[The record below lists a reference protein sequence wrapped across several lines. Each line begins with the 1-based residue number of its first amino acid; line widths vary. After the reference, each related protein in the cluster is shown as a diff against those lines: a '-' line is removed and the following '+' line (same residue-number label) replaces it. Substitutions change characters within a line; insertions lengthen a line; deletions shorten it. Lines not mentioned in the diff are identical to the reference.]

1 MECIINDG
9 AYSVLS
15 IFPIARTISDYNKY
29 LEAIEKALAGVLK
42 RTPCI
47 ERVCECATGCSGKKN
62 EQFRCSCFDV
72 VDSFLGG
79 ENSAEE
85 PRVYLGTTY
94 TLWCGKTLRLDI
106 FLKLIPKKNV
116 GIVNFNFIIDGL
128 SVQETIALRHM
139 AEADISEEEKKFFEK
154 SGNAVEETWEKLSCF
169 SSPGKKANAS
179 LEGLALSRLF
189 YCLFYEF
196 RAQMP
201 KQTRF
206 SRKSD
211 DVLVN
216 EIMSFKPK
224 FKLQT
229 IMELRSIDDLVEW
242 QQNTHLWAENHAQM
256 IYGLI
261 SGDEGIGFIPYE
273 FAKGRISEHW
283 ASRDFFDAIAIKNN
297 VMLINSKATG
307 VLGEKYMDYQREW
320 NKRFNGGEA
329 RIQYF
334 TGKPCIAGFD
344 HGILNAVERNMVIL
358 FYYDFI
364 DHQEKKTEKQ
374 LNRQRQKLLSFIT
387 SSMSSID
394 EINELY
400 DTISRA
406 SKTDLSISRVRNRL
420 DIQSE
425 EMNIDYQ
432 YKNNDVIFALTILS
446 LAIAIF
452 AIQKTDN
459 LLSGLNLS
467 SIIYLILSI
476 LLGCVVVPMFCTWV
490 IRWIRKFFGN

>member
-15 IFPIARTISDYNKY
+15 IFPIARTISDDKEYFV
-29 LEAIEKALAGVLK
+29 AIEKALGVVLQK
-42 RTPCI
+42 TPFIART
-47 ERVCECATGCSGKKN
+47 CECAKGCTGKKN
-62 EQFRCSCFDV
+62 DQFRCSCFEV

-79 ENSAEE
+79 ESSAGE
-85 PRVYLGTTY
+85 PRIYLGTTY
-94 TLWCGKTLRLDI
+94 TKWCGKMLRLDI

-116 GIVNFNFIIDGL
+116 GIINFNIVIDGL
-128 SVQETIALRHM
+128 SVQEAIALRHM
-139 AEADISEEEKKFFEK
+139 AEADLPDSEWEGLSINEIWKK
-154 SGNAVEETWEKLSCF
+154 VSCF
-169 SSPGKKANAS
+169 SSSENASCAS
-179 LEGLALSRLF
+179 LECMALSRLF
-189 YCLFYEF
+189 HGLFNELK
-196 RAQMP
+196 AQVP
-201 KQTRF
+201 KRSHQ
-206 SRKSD
+206 SRRSD

-216 EIMSFKPK
+216 EIVSFKPK

-229 IMELRSIDDLVEW
+229 IMELRSVDDLVDW
-242 QQNTHLWAENHAQM
+242 QQNAHQWAENHAQM

-261 SGDEGIGFIPYE
+261 TGDEGIEYIPVD
-273 FAKGRISEHW
+273 FAKDRISEHW
-283 ASRDFFDAIAIKNN
+283 ASRDFFDTIAIKNN

-307 VLGEKYMDYQREW
+307 VMGKKYMDYQREW
-320 NKRFNGGEA
+320 NNRFNGGEA

-374 LNRQRQKLLSFIT
+374 LNKQRQKLLSFIS

-432 YKNNDVIFALTILS
+432 YKNNDVIFALTFLS
-446 LAIAIF
+446 LAIAII

-459 LLSGLNLS
+459 LFVGLNLY
-467 SIIYLILSI
+467 SIIFL
-476 LLGCVVVPMFCTWV
+476 VVVIPLCCIVAPLLCTWV
-490 IRWIRKFFGN
+490 FRWIRKLFNK